1 MNYMDDQYQKD
12 LDKNIQIGD
21 LVRVKSGA
29 KTLDGICRVVDR
41 VDVNGFLFVDVK
53 RLIKYNGVLVKNSKV
68 TQRVRVYHCTK
79 LSFDDLIKEKMAEL
93 ELWREHLK

>member
-21 LVRVKSGA
+21 LVRVKSGSKA
-29 KTLDGICRVVDR
+29 LDGICRVVNRID
-41 VDVNGFLFVDVK
+41 DSGILYLKVK
-53 RLIKYNGVLVKNSKV
+53 RLIKHNGVLVRNSKV
-68 TQRVRVYHCTK
+68 TQRARVAYCTK